1 MVDFQLDTAVAI
13 AICVCIVDSW
23 SRYLHVLIIIETDN
37 VTIHQNKNDS
47 IESTLLCIKHN
58 ALNFDCLK
66 PPQTNN
72 NYYFCASI
80 SSERLPSVNEYIYI
94 YGLLP
99 YADFLFLLLIII
111 IIWAVTAE
119 RQGNRCDS
127 RRCHWSVFSNSMPR
141 VRLKEW
147 HTTVIEIISIWTP
160 IGTVQW
166 SSKNFIHFFHILC
179 FI

>member
-1 MVDFQLDTAVAI
+1 MNQLCCASSTMLWISI
-13 AICVCIVDSW
+13 AW
-23 SRYLHVLIIIETDN
+23 NHRKLIIT
-37 VTIHQNKNDS
+37 TIFVHLSRANGCQVWMN
-47 IESTLLCIKHN
+47 
-58 ALNFDCLK
+58 
-66 PPQTNN
+66 
-72 NYYFCASI
+72 
-80 SSERLPSVNEYIYI
+80 IYI